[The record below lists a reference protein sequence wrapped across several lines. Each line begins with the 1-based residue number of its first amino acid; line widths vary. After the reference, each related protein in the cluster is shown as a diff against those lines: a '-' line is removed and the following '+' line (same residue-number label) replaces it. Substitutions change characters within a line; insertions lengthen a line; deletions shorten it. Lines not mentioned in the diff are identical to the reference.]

1 MNTPQHATLHDPD
14 ALGRYP
20 VFAITFGSVFSV
32 LYLFVMN
39 YSWQLF
45 TYYPQSGRFAF
56 LKDALP
62 AASSPGPAMKW
73 YGYVA
78 TCAIVSFVAGV
89 IVSLVPPGLL
99 KRFWW
104 PGLIWL
110 VPGVAILVVLY
121 LIVAVGD

>member
-1 MNTPQHATLHDPD
+1 MNTPQHATSHDPD

-32 LYLFVMN
+32 LYLFIMN

-45 TYYPQSGRFAF
+45 SYYPQAGKFTF
-56 LKDALP
+56 LKATLP
-62 AASSPGPAMKW
+62 AASSPGPQMKW

-78 TCAIVSFVAGV
+78 TCLLVSFVAGL
-89 IVSLVPPGLL
+89 IVSLLPPNFLR
-99 KRFWW
+99 RFWW

-110 VPGVAILVVLY
+110 VPGIAMVIVLY
-121 LIVAVGD
+121 LIVALGD